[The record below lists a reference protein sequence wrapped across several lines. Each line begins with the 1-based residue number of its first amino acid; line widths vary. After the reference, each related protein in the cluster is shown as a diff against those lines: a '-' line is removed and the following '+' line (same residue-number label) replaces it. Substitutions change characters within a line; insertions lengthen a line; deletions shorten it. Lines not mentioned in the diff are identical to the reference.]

1 MSANSDLKRYLIEQ
15 WIIAKLC
22 HTVQN
27 VDYRPYKIATGWVT
41 FSSGY

>member
-22 HTVQN
+22 HTVQKVN
-27 VDYRPYKIATGWVT
+27 YRPYKIGTGRAT